1 MQQSVPKSKRSIL
14 VTLLACVTMAGS
26 ALLLPVTV
34 ISLLM
39 VLAGGYGTKTADMG
53 GILAIY
59 VAPPLTLLAGLGLL
73 LRWRWARYWMFL
85 LLAVLIAVN
94 IKSLAAGGKTTTY
107 HTDASGVVTASE
119 SVWGGPNLHSVP
131 IIAFC
136 TASIVVLLLPSV
148 RREFR
153 PVVKSN
159 PAPVAGPDPVPPP
172 LPGREWRVGH
182 RGRDMMYYEEFRDG
196 AWQRLDIDGE
206 MLTGRAHHVIFFA
219 GPDAWHSH
227 PEWARHR
234 RAEIIARIKGE
245 FRPPDYE
252 YHGGEATGGEG
263 PLPPPIPAIP
273 PPSTSPAVSAV
284 PAAGAGKKSGGWR
297 GAIVGLIC
305 LIGFSGWMGWL
316 VHDGFERGVV
326 RDVFKH
332 SRTRTPPSRAEEP
345 FQFWMLITFY
355 SVGAAGTAG
364 LALVVAWH
372 VVFPWRP
379 PQT

>member
-1 MQQSVPKSKRSIL
+1 MSQPVSKPKRSIL
-14 VTLLACVTMAGS
+14 VTLFACLTMAGS
-26 ALLLPVTV
+26 ALLLPITL
-34 ISLLM
+34 ISLMMILS
-39 VLAGGYGTKTADMG
+39 GGYGTKTADVE
-53 GILAIY
+53 GILAIF
-59 VAPPLTLLAGLGLL
+59 VAPPLTFIAGLGLL
-73 LRWRWARYWMFL
+73 LRWRWARYYMFL

-94 IKSLAAGGKTTTY
+94 IKSLASGGKTTSF
-107 HTDASGVVTASE
+107 HTNHVTGVTTTSE
-119 SVWGGPNLHSVP
+119 NVWGGPNLHSVP

-136 TASIVVLLLPSV
+136 TASIVLLLLPSV

-153 PVVKSN
+153 PAVKSV

-182 RGRDMMYYEEFRDG
+182 RGRDMMYYEELRDG

-219 GPDAWHSH
+219 GPDVWRNY
-227 PEWARHR
+227 PGWARHR

-252 YHGGEATGGEG
+252 YHGEEASVGEG
-263 PLPPPIPAIP
+263 SLPPPVPVIP
-273 PPSTSPAVSAV
+273 PQSTSPAV
-284 PAAGAGKKSGGWR
+284 PAAVSGNKTGGLR
-297 GAIVGLIC
+297 GAILGLMC

-316 VHDGFERGVV
+316 VYDGFERGVV
-326 RDVFKH
+326 RDVLKH

-355 SVGAAGTAG
+355 SVGAVGTGGFAVV
-364 LALVVAWH
+364 LAWYI
-372 VVFPWRP
+372 VFPYRP
-379 PQT
+379 PQA